1 MIWNEAFKAMKKG
14 AKVKLP
20 SWAGYWFW
28 SIPAQSILMHT
39 KDGKDIDIR
48 QTEIPDYTFG
58 NIGSDEWMIATGEN
72 CPALGGLNMFSFS
85 EALKQ
90 VKKKRKVTRLLHG
103 SEWHLQLAYGDYRF
117 DLEKEA
123 CKFESEG
130 AIIVLVHEGDG
141 EDFYKNNN
149 KKAEQYVPTQA
160 DMLAEDWVFAE

>member
-1 MIWNEAFKAMKKG
+1 MTFKEAFEAMKRG

-39 KDGKDIDIR
+39 KDGKDIDVR
-48 QTEIPDYTFG
+48 STECPDYTFG
-58 NIGSDEWMIATGEN
+58 NIGSDEWMFATGEN
-72 CPALGGLNMFSFS
+72 CPALGGMNLFSFS

-103 SEWHLQLAYGDYRF
+103 SEWHLQLAYGKYDF
-117 DLEKEA
+117 VIGKEE
-123 CKFESEG
+123 CKFMSDG
-130 AIIVLVHEGDG
+130 AIIVLVREGDG
-141 EDFYKNNN
+141 EDFYKHNN
-149 KKAEQYVPTQA
+149 KAEQYVPTQE

>member
-1 MIWNEAFKAMKKG
+1 MIWSEAFEAMKRG

-28 SIPAQSILMHT
+28 SIPAQSILIHT
-39 KDGKDIDIR
+39 KDGKDIDVR
-48 QTEIPDYTFG
+48 STECPDYTFG

-103 SEWHLQLAYGDYRF
+103 TEWHLQLAYGDYSFAHGREEFRF
-117 DLEKEA
+117 TSDD
-123 CKFESEG
+123 
-130 AIIVLVHEGDG
+130 AIIILVHDGDKDVCG
-141 EDFYKNNN
+141 RE
-149 KKAEQYVPTQA
+149 KAEQYVPTQE